1 MVNQAQPASF
11 EEWMSEV
18 PDAIRNSP
26 VWKSIAYQ
34 KALYLYDLVWEDCAI
49 LMKDVRGEAVVMQII
64 RSAGSISANM
74 EEGYGRG
81 LGRDYVRILRI
92 ALGEA
97 RETQGWYFRGR
108 RPLPAEVVKHRI
120 ALANEVIALLVT
132 AIDQLRGRG

>member
-1 MVNQAQPASF
+1 MVNQTVPVSF
-11 EEWMSEV
+11 EKWQGEV
-18 PDAIRNSP
+18 PDAIRASP

-34 KALYLYDLVWEDCAI
+34 KALYLYDLVWEDCEM
-49 LMKDVRGEAVVMQII
+49 LTKDVRGRATADQLIH
-64 RSAGSISANM
+64 SAGSISANM

-81 LGRDYVRILRI
+81 LGRDYARILRI

-108 RPLPAEVVKHRI
+108 RLMPAEVVRHRM

-132 AIDQLRGRG
+132 MIDQLRGEK